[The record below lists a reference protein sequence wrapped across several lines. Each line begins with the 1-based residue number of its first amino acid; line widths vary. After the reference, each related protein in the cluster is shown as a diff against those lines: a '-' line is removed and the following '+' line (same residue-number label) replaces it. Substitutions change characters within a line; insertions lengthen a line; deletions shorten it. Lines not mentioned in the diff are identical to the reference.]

1 MRFKDKTSLERIEQF
16 LKDHTQTQVENM
28 DFEKSKK
35 AFKFDT
41 LSDTMGVWEYSIN
54 FIH

>member
-1 MRFKDKTSLERIEQF
+1 MRFKDKTALERIEQF

-28 DFEKSKK
+28 DFNKNKK

-41 LSDTMGVWEYSIN
+41 LSESMSIWE
-54 FIH
+54 

>member
-28 DFEKSKK
+28 DFKKNKK
-35 AFKFDT
+35 ALKLDA
-41 LSDTMGVWEYSIN
+41 LSE
-54 FIH
+54 

>member
-1 MRFKDKTSLERIEQF
+1 MRFKDKTSLERIESF

-28 DFEKSKK
+28 DFSKSKK

-41 LSDTMGVWEYSIN
+41 LSESMSVWE
-54 FIH
+54 